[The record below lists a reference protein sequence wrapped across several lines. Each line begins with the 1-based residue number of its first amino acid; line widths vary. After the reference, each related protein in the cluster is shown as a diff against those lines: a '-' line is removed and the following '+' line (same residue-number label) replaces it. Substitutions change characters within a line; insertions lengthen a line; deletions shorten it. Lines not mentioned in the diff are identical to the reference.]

1 MAALFYVLCVV
12 SCFNSGLQLLCF
24 CRGSQASCASC
35 GLVSPEGVWC
45 IWLLYSGGLSC
56 GCSVFGFL
64 LHAQIS
70 SYLHRAPAFP
80 VNWLIH
86 WVFVYVST
94 WTGTLLPILDA
105 LCHERFTSVPAA
117 IAYFSKSPAIDLE
130 SNHLNLYQIT
140 SNINKFLSHV
150 FEYKTV
156 SLDLLWSVG
165 QCLVSENYSAY
176 LSLSWFVFWHLYK
189 LIFLD
194 MNWLIY
200 TGYSVHLR
208 SQTIGLDWQRQLEHQ
223 VWGYKSI

>member
-45 IWLLYSGGLSC
+45 IWLSYSGGLSC

-86 WVFVYVST
+86 WVFAYVST
-94 WTGTLLPILDA
+94 WTGTLLRILDA

-130 SNHLNLYQIT
+130 CNHLNLYQIT

-156 SLDLLWSVG
+156 FLELFWSVG
-165 QCLVSENYSAY
+165 QCLAVWE
-176 LSLSWFVFWHLYK
+176 LLCFFLHILFVWFVFWHL
-189 LIFLD
+189 FTF
-194 MNWLIY
+194 IY
-200 TGYSVHLR
+200 VDIW
-208 SQTIGLDWQRQLEHQ
+208 IG
-223 VWGYKSI
+223 